1 MTMAEMIP
9 MFRLDED
16 GQVIQTTPV
25 CGRDG
30 AEVLCALQVVAVAA
44 RLGKTMPFSHPE
56 TGRPVDLLVTDE
68 LLARWA
74 AAFGPGASA
83 EAYQALRKDDAE
95 QAAALRDVIHATSW
109 SWNMAAEFERHLS
122 GEEHALLSCYLRSGV
137 GAYLYDWVFTAD
149 APQGPRFR
157 ARDADLAGKTDL
169 RQAAVPRAALLVAL
183 GRVFGGSARPE
194 DLLPPS
200 PEGTFRLL
208 GAEPGLLRS
217 CPVRLARGGRLE
229 RLPEA
234 RVIELPF
241 RGDTP

>member
-1 MTMAEMIP
+1 
-9 MFRLDED
+9 
-16 GQVIQTTPV
+16 
-25 CGRDG
+25 
-30 AEVLCALQVVAVAA
+30 VLCALQVVAVAA

-74 AAFGPGASA
+74 
-83 EAYQALRKDDAE
+83 
-95 QAAALRDVIHATSW
+95 
-109 SWNMAAEFERHLS
+109 WNMAAEFERHLS